1 MAEEIKIVASA
12 VGFEKVEQS
21 LNNTSKAL
29 NETAK
34 QAEKT
39 DKALGSLKPGAAQA
53 ATTLTNLNRVV
64 SDSPYGFIGIANNI
78 NPLVESFA
86 RLRAESGSVGGALK
100 SLVGGLSGAGG
111 LGLAFGV
118 ITSAITFAQIGFS
131 SWSRGSKDAKDS
143 SDNFKST
150 LEQLKISLGDVTV
163 SLNNFVSVANNAL
176 KLNDINIKARFS
188 DEGTQKLL
196 SANANYITIS
206 EEVVA
211 ATEARIKAEKN
222 WQNISESSFKTTD
235 EYTQAQKA
243 AFEVFQKAGDKEIE
257 LINLR
262 TQVAAQN
269 KLNAIEEQRANA
281 KRLADLDTIAKTL
294 AKLKEDTKDSRNLA
308 IALNISTLQAQADL
322 IKAAITKL
330 INKFNVDPK
339 SSLIL
344 GLRVDLQR
352 INNQINSEE
361 FQKSL
366 KPLKFQAAIE
376 PKPLKESSSIASV
389 RLYFEKI
396 AKQAEELAK
405 AKLADYSNIVTNLAK
420 DSAAQFGMIFG
431 TALAGAIS
439 GQTNGIKDAFIG
451 LFTLFGDAVIQLGKY
466 AIEYSGAIIAL
477 KKAIAAGAG
486 LTGIGLGIGLIAL
499 GILIKTAMSGIG
511 KTGSFA
517 TGSRYTP
524 GVMAL
529 VGERGPEMVY
539 LPRGS
544 SVTPAAQTSQMMG
557 GMAQAIEVYGM
568 VRGQDIFF
576 SNRKY
581 GKTYNRTT

>member
-64 SDSPYGFIGIANNI
+64 SDSPYGFIGISNNI

-131 SWSRGSKDAKDS
+131 SWSRGSKEAKDS

-188 DEGTQKLL
+188 DEGTQKAL
-196 SANANYITIS
+196 ANSANYITIS

-211 ATEARIKAEKN
+211 ATDARKKAY
-222 WQNISESSFKTTD
+222 QNYQNVLRESFKTDD
-235 EYTQAQKA
+235 EYNQALKA
-243 AFEVFQKAGDKEIE
+243 AFDIVTKAGDKEVE

-262 TQVAAQN
+262 TQIAAQN

-294 AKLKEDTKDSRNLA
+294 AKLKEDTKDQRNLA
-308 IALNISTLQAQADL
+308 IALDISTFQAQANL
-322 IKAAITKL
+322 IQAAITKL
-330 INKFNVDPK
+330 ITKFNVDPK

-486 LTGIGLGIGLIAL
+486 LTGIGIGIGLIAL

-524 GVMAL
+524 GGMAL